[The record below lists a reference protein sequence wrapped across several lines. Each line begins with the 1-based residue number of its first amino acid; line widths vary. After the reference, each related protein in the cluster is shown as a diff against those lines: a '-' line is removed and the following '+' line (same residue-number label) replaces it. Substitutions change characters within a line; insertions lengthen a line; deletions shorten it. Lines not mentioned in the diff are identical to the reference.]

1 MSELYIFFRWGVPQ
15 GSIILGPTLLVCY
28 IEIFVCDIINRD
40 TISISQCAVSL
51 TAVHLKLKVS
61 GRTKN
66 VI

>member
-15 GSIILGPTLLVCY
+15 GSILGSTLLVCY

-40 TISISQCAVSL
+40 TISISQCAVDL
-51 TAVHLKLKVS
+51 NLKVS
-61 GRTKN
+61 GRTKY

>member
-1 MSELYIFFRWGVPQ
+1 MSELYIFFRWGVSQ
-15 GSIILGPTLLVCY
+15 GSILGPTLLVCY

-40 TISISQCAVSL
+40 TIIISQCAV
-51 TAVHLKLKVS
+51 HLNLKVS

>member
-15 GSIILGPTLLVCY
+15 GLILGPTLLVCF
-28 IEIFVCDIINRD
+28 IEIYVCDIINRD
-40 TISISQCAVSL
+40 TISIIQCAVDL
-51 TAVHLKLKVS
+51 NLKVS